1 MNGLTQWAR
10 DLLMSRG
17 ALLEADGG
25 PLRAL
30 LPAEVAGRLG
40 CGEWLSLNFE
50 AIAGA
55 DDSGE
60 WLERLGAL
68 LAADCPA
75 IGARLRDRSA
85 VARCDAE
92 GVLERELI
100 VQNGVYRLVED
111 YSATAQYFLCTFQ
124 YTIESDE
131 RSIGFFTVAV
141 NASSGSLAP
150 QPETLVGLLQEA
162 VEDDPTFEFP
172 RDRFAKI
179 ATAVE
184 SAARREARAMI
195 AAFELSANRRLARDR
210 ERVDAYYR
218 SLLSQI
224 GKRMARK
231 SADPEAAAKDRSRA
245 EATELDRAAKL
256 EDLRRKYSLRV
267 QLAFADIIAVALP
280 VREISVRLIR
290 KKEQRQRI
298 LHWNSIVRRLEPVLC
313 EKCAAPA
320 HPMYL
325 CDDKVHILC
334 RECLAQCPSCG
345 RIFCKVCQPRCKCGG
360 SNKV

>member
-1 MNGLTQWAR
+1 MNGLTEWAR

-17 ALLEADGG
+17 ALLEADDG

-30 LPAEVAGRLG
+30 LPSEVAERLG
-40 CGEWLSLNFE
+40 CAEWLSLNFE
-50 AIAGA
+50 ASAGA

-68 LAADCPA
+68 LATDCPA
-75 IGARLRDRSA
+75 TGARLRDHAPA
-85 VARCDAE
+85 VRCDAE

-100 VQNGVYRLVED
+100 VQNGVYRLLED
-111 YSATAQYFLCTFQ
+111 YSAMAQYFLCTLQ

-131 RSIGFFTVAV
+131 RSIGFFTLAV
-141 NASSGSLAP
+141 NASARSLAP
-150 QPETLVGLLQEA
+150 QPASLMRALQE
-162 VEDDPTFEFP
+162 VLEDDPAFEFP
-172 RDRFAKI
+172 RDQFAEI
-179 ATAVE
+179 APTVE
-184 SAARREARAMI
+184 RAARREARAMI
-195 AAFELSANRRLARDR
+195 AAFEQSANRRLARDR

-224 GKRMARK
+224 SRRMARK
-231 SADPEAAAKDRSRA
+231 SVEPEAAAKERSRA
-245 EATELDRAAKL
+245 EATQLDRAAKL

-267 QLAFADIIAVALP
+267 QLAFADMVAVSLP

-290 KKEQRQRI
+290 KKEQRQRL
-298 LHWNSIVRRLEPVLC
+298 LHWNSIVRQLEAVLC

-320 HPMYL
+320 QPVYL

-334 RECLAQCPSCG
+334 RECLAQCPACG
-345 RIFCKVCQPRCKCGG
+345 RTFCKVCQSRCKCGW
-360 SNKV
+360 NKL

>member
-1 MNGLTQWAR
+1 MKGLTEWTR

-17 ALLEADGG
+17 ALLEADDG

-30 LPAEVAGRLG
+30 LPAEVAASLG
-40 CGEWLSLNFE
+40 CGEWLSLDFE

-68 LAADCPA
+68 LAGDCPA
-75 IGARLRDRSA
+75 IGARLRDQPA
-85 VARCDAE
+85 PVRCYAE
-92 GVLERELI
+92 GVLERELV
-100 VQNGVYRLVED
+100 VQNGVYRLLED
-111 YSATAQYFLCTFQ
+111 YSALAQYFLCTFQ
-124 YTIESDE
+124 FAIESDE
-131 RSIGFFTVAV
+131 RSIGFFTLAF
-141 NASSGSLAP
+141 NASGGSLAP
-150 QPETLVGLLQEA
+150 QPETLVRTLQEA
-162 VEDDPTFEFP
+162 MEDDPTFEFP
-172 RDRFAKI
+172 RDQFTKM
-179 ATAVE
+179 ATVVE
-184 SAARREARAMI
+184 NAARWEARAMI
-195 AAFELSANRRLARDR
+195 GAYELSANRRLARDR
-210 ERVDAYYR
+210 QRVDAYYR

-224 GKRMARK
+224 KKRMARK
-231 SADPEAAAKDRSRA
+231 ADPGAAAKDRSRA

-267 QLAFADIIAVALP
+267 QLALADIIAVALP

-298 LHWNSIVRRLEPVLC
+298 LYWNSIVRRLDAVLC

-334 RECLAQCPSCG
+334 RECLAPCPSCG
-345 RIFCKVCQPRCKCGG
+345 RIFCKVCQPRCKCG
-360 SNKV
+360 V

>member
-1 MNGLTQWAR
+1 
-10 DLLMSRG
+10 
-17 ALLEADGG
+17 
-25 PLRAL
+25 
-30 LPAEVAGRLG
+30 
-40 CGEWLSLNFE
+40 
-50 AIAGA
+50 
-55 DDSGE
+55 
-60 WLERLGAL
+60 LERGCAIG
-68 LAADCPA
+68 PA
-75 IGARLRDRSA
+75 I
-85 VARCDAE
+85 ARCDAE
-92 GVLERELI
+92 GVLQRELI

-131 RSIGFFTVAV
+131 RSIGFFTLAV

-150 QPETLVGLLQEA
+150 QPETLIRTLQEA
-162 VEDDPTFEFP
+162 LEDDPVFEFS

-179 ATAVE
+179 APAVE

-224 GKRMARK
+224 KKRMARK
-231 SADPEAAAKDRSRA
+231 DPEAAAKDRSRA

-298 LHWNSIVRRLEPVLC
+298 LHWNSVVRRLEPALC

-334 RECLAQCPSCG
+334 RECLAQCPACG
-345 RIFCKVCQPRCKCGG
+345 RIFCKVCQALCKCG
-360 SNKV
+360 V